1 MPQGTSADTSTT
13 ERPVHA
19 AASKVRAAFRRVR
32 CQLLHNGSWRRIDDD
47 LGVYPTELL
56 YDYCGLYHRVWLW
69 RWRYWG
75 TEQPSSST
83 V

>member
-1 MPQGTSADTSTT
+1 
-13 ERPVHA
+13 
-19 AASKVRAAFRRVR
+19 
-32 CQLLHNGSWRRIDDD
+32 LHNGSWRRIDDD

-56 YDYCGLYHRVWLW
+56 CDRCGLYHRVWLW

-75 TEQPSSST
+75 TEQPGSGT

>member
-13 ERPVHA
+13 ERPIHA
-19 AASKVRAAFRRVR
+19 AASKVRAALRRAR

-56 YDYCGLYHRVWLW
+56 CDRCGVYHRVWLW
-69 RWRYWG
+69 RRRYWG
-75 TEQPSSST
+75 TEQPSSGT